1 MGHLCLGTGTTRQR
15 DESWYR
21 SGIDR
26 LAMVEDSLKAFE
38 MRGRY
43 EEGLLGSG
51 VPDDW

>member
-1 MGHLCLGTGTTRQR
+1 
-15 DESWYR
+15 
-21 SGIDR
+21 
-26 LAMVEDSLKAFE
+26 MVSFGASNFLRLKAFE